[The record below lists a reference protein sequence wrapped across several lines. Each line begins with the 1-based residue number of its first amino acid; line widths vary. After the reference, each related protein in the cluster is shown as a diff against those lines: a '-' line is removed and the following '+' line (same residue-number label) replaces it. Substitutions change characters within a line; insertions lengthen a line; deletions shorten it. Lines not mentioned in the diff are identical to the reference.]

1 MFCIFVQR
9 FSNIYKEV
17 LVGLARWVI
26 AATKESLSFNL
37 INFHKN
43 TFNILWSFADFNS
56 LRRPSSR
63 TYTKKTHL
71 PFFFYQICKVSNN
84 LELQIDLME
93 MLNLFCLIFQD
104 QFWIRRIFFII
115 FNITGIPI

>member
-1 MFCIFVQR
+1 MFCIFAQR

-71 PFFFYQICKVSNN
+71 HFFFYQICKVSNN

-115 FNITGIPI
+115 FNVTGISI